1 MQAVLDEEREAL
13 IDHARKEIK
22 NFLTRLNEQ
31 KVAQMQG
38 VPKLKRMEV
47 ISAFAL
53 PPEYDPHTIRTSEMI
68 NVVVYPR
75 ELREPSNWNPEQIL
89 LLKVKQEEDITI
101 CSNAS
106 CIDFGSGDL
115 AETEARDWER

>member
-1 MQAVLDEEREAL
+1 MQAVFDKEREAL
-13 IDHARKEIK
+13 IDHARNEIK

-47 ISAFAL
+47 IPAFAL
-53 PPEYDPHTIRTSEMI
+53 PPKYDPHTRTSKRI
-68 NVVVYPR
+68 NGVRYPEEVR
-75 ELREPSNWNPEQIL
+75 NPSKWNPEQNL

-115 AETEARDWER
+115 AETEARDWEW